1 MNQPVDKTTITQLST
16 WGVITVTGKDTI
28 KFLQGQLTQ
37 DITTLSETTA
47 AFSAYLTPKGRVI
60 ADFVMVYLNPN
71 KVLLIMPKSI
81 IPAILEKLG
90 KYALFSK
97 VTLTDTSIEY
107 NIFGLFEQS
116 EQQST
121 WSVHQLEHDIIKV
134 HWAQTTLS
142 LLLTPSQLSNDVLQK
157 LIVNYSADDDTTW
170 QLTLIE
176 NKFPIIDAKNI
187 ETFTIHDL
195 GLEQLNAVNFKK
207 GCYTGQE
214 IVARM
219 HYKAKLKQHLY
230 LLSLNTDIACNQIF
244 VDGNQNEIGR
254 VVNIAPCHDKF
265 KALVWLRDDALNA
278 VCLMTAEGKEILFEL
293 LS

>member
-1 MNQPVDKTTITQLST
+1 MNPSANKTTITQLPT
-16 WGVITVTGKDTI
+16 WGVITVAGKDTI

-37 DITTLSETTA
+37 DINNISKNTA
-47 AFSAYLTPKGRVI
+47 ALSAYLTPKGRVI
-60 ADFVMVYLNPN
+60 TDFVILSLNLET
-71 KVLLIMPKSI
+71 VLLVMPNSL
-81 IPAILEKLG
+81 IPTLLEKLG

-97 VTLTDTSIEY
+97 VTLTDSSVEY
-107 NIFGLFEQS
+107 DIFGLTEQNK
-116 EQQST
+116 QHPT
-121 WSVHQLEHDIIKV
+121 WSVDQLEHGVVKV
-134 HWAQTTLS
+134 HWAQTNLS
-142 LLLTPSQLSNDVLQK
+142 LLLAPSQCPKDTLQAF
-157 LIVNYSADDDTTW
+157 IENYTTASYAAW

-176 NKFPIIDAKNI
+176 NKYPIINEKNTEI
-187 ETFTIHDL
+187 FTVHDL

-230 LLSLNTDIACNQIF
+230 ILSLDTDIACNQVFINS
-244 VDGNQNEIGR
+244 NQNEVGR
-254 VVNIAPCHDKF
+254 VVNIAPCDDKF

>member
-1 MNQPVDKTTITQLST
+1 
-16 WGVITVTGKDTI
+16 
-28 KFLQGQLTQ
+28 
-37 DITTLSETTA
+37 
-47 AFSAYLTPKGRVI
+47 
-60 ADFVMVYLNPN
+60 
-71 KVLLIMPKSI
+71 MPKSI

-107 NIFGLFEQS
+107 NTFGIYEPS
-116 EQQST
+116 KQQPT
-121 WSVHQLEHDIIKV
+121 WSAHQLEHDMIKV
-134 HWAQTTLS
+134 HWAQTPLS
-142 LLLTPSQLSNDVLQK
+142 LLLTPSQISKDILQQSITK
-157 LIVNYSADDDTTW
+157 YPVDDDTRW

-176 NKFPIIDAKNI
+176 NKFPIINEQNTEI
-187 ETFTIHDL
+187 FTVHDL

-244 VDGNQNEIGR
+244 VDDNQNEIGR
-254 VVNIAPCHDKF
+254 VVNIAPYHDKF

-278 VCLMTAEGKEILFEL
+278 VCLMTTEGKEILFKL